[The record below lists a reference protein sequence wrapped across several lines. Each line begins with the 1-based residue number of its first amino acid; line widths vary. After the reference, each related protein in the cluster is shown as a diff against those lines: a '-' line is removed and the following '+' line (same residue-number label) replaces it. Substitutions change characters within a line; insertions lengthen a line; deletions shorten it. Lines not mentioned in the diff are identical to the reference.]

1 MMSFIKVLEDFDN
14 IHSLITLLYKLQK
27 EAGGENFLGGGKK
40 NTPVTEQKQFIR
52 FPVVITSS
60 AH

>member
-27 EAGGENFLGGGKK
+27 EAGGENFLGGEKK
-40 NTPVTEQKQFIR
+40 HSRYWTEA
-52 FPVVITSS
+52 V
-60 AH
+60 H

>member
-27 EAGGENFLGGGKK
+27 EAGGENFLGGGK
-40 NTPVTEQKQFIR
+40 NTPVTEQKQFIS

-60 AH
+60 TH

>member
-40 NTPVTEQKQFIR
+40 TLPLLNR
-52 FPVVITSS
+52 SS
-60 AH
+60 SLVSLL